1 MSWMNCRAGAL
12 ACLLARLLTPTLL
25 PVALVALWGVCT
37 APVRAWGLQGHQ
49 VVATIAW
56 QGLSPA
62 AREQA
67 TRLLALEPGQ
77 SLVTLA
83 TWADEHRGPVTAP
96 WHYLNFPRGQCRF
109 DAARD
114 CPDGQCVVGAIDRQ
128 RAILASK
135 ATDAERLQALKYL
148 VHFVADVHQPLHAG
162 YQDDRGGNTVKLR
175 FLMRASNLHA
185 LWDKGL
191 IEQLGLDNEAL
202 IAAAHAQLAAQ
213 VTNQMPVQTHAQ
225 AHGQTQALPKAQ
237 STAPAPTGSGLADA
251 IDMAEES
258 CRIVAQAGFYPQ
270 GDPSPAY
277 VARMT
282 PVLLQRLALAGQRL
296 AALLNQALP

>member
-1 MSWMNCRAGAL
+1 MSCMLCRACAL
-12 ACLLARLLTPTLL
+12 ARLLARLIAPLG
-25 PVALVALWGVCT
+25 LVAVWGICA
-37 APVRAWGLQGHQ
+37 APVRAWGIQGHQ
-49 VVATIAW
+49 VVAAIAW
-56 QGLSPA
+56 QALSPA
-62 AREQA
+62 ARQEA
-67 TRLLALEPGQ
+67 TRLLVQEPGQ
-77 SLVTLA
+77 TLVSVA
-83 TWADEHRGPVTAP
+83 TWADEHRGPATAP

-114 CPDGQCVVGAIDRQ
+114 CPDGQCVVGAIERQ
-128 RAILASK
+128 RAILASQ
-135 ATDAERLQALKYL
+135 APDAERLQALKYL

-162 YQDDRGGNTVKLR
+162 YQDDRGGNTVQLR
-175 FLMRASNLHA
+175 FLMRGSNLHA

-202 IAAAHAQLAAQ
+202 IAAAQAQLAAQ
-213 VTNQMPVQTHAQ
+213 VKSQAHVQTQMLGPVQFQ
-225 AHGQTQALPKAQ
+225 SQ
-237 STAPAPTGSGLADA
+237 STAPASPGSGLADA
-251 IDMAEES
+251 IAMAEES
-258 CRIVAQAGFYPQ
+258 CRIVAQPGFYPQ